1 MSQTPIVLASG
12 SPRRK
17 ELLAGVGLEF
27 EVLPSDVEEISLEG
41 EAPQDQVCR
50 LALEKATDV
59 AAKRPGAW
67 VLGADTIVVIDGLIL
82 GKPRDES
89 EAHEMLARLSG
100 RIHEVYTGYAIINSM
115 FPEMKRLRF
124 VNSKVFIRSLA
135 EREIDDYISTG
146 EPMDKAGSY
155 AIQGIGA
162 AVVQSVSGSYTNVVG
177 LPLCE
182 VAQDLKDLGVFD
194 FLRANANHGR

>member
-1 MSQTPIVLASG
+1 VLASG

-17 ELLAGVGLEF
+17 ELLAGIGLEF
-27 EVLPSDVEEISLEG
+27 EVLPSDVEEMALDG
-41 EAPQDQVCR
+41 ELPQDQVCR
-50 LALEKATDV
+50 LALEKAADV
-59 AAKRPGAW
+59 AKKRPESW
-67 VLGADTIVVIDGLIL
+67 ILGADTIVVIDGLIL
-82 GKPRDES
+82 GKPRDAA

-100 RIHEVYTGYAIINSM
+100 RTHEVYTGYAIINSLI
-115 FPEMKRLRF
+115 PEAQLVRF
-124 VNSKVFIRSLA
+124 VNSKVYIRSLT
-135 EREIDDYISTG
+135 EREIGDYISTG

-194 FLRANANHGR
+194 FLRANASHGS

>member
-27 EVLPSDVEEISLEG
+27 EVLPSDVEELALDG
-41 EAPQDQVCR
+41 ETPQDQVCR
-50 LALEKATDV
+50 LALEKAADV
-59 AAKRPGAW
+59 AEKRPGAW
-67 VLGADTIVVIDGLIL
+67 ILGADTIVVIDGLIL
-82 GKPRDES
+82 GKPRDVA
-89 EAHEMLARLSG
+89 EAREMLARLSG
-100 RIHEVYTGYAIINSM
+100 RTHEVYTGYVIINSL
-115 FPEMKRLRF
+115 FPEAQRLRF
-124 VNSKVFIRSLA
+124 VNSKVNIRSLT